1 MFFIALVV
9 LGLVALTRLGLDY
22 MPEMEIP
29 AISVITSYRG
39 AGAQEVESRITEV
52 MEEQLSTVPKVDN
65 VSSVSSEGLSMV
77 VLQFDWGVNLDE
89 AASDIRDKVG
99 LAKGFLPDEADEPVI
114 FKFDLAMMPVM
125 VIGVTAQESWEKL
138 DKIVD
143 DKITEPLKRVPGVA
157 TAIRR
162 GGLEREIQVYLD
174 RDRLRGFG
182 LSTNEIIQRLAAE
195 NLSNPGGHLKMG
207 DMDYLVRTPEEYSS
221 PEEIKNLVITYRN
234 GTPIYLGDVASVGD
248 AFEETNFE
256 ARIDGKRGMAVLVQ
270 KQSGENTVEVAKRVS
285 AELEKIKADL
295 PPDVQLKMV
304 YDASEFIRE
313 TVRNLRDTLL
323 WAGLFVFLV
332 VLFFLRNPRASLII
346 ITSIPTSLIVTFL
359 LMHLAGYTLNIVSLS
374 SLVIVIG
381 MVVDNAIVVLDN
393 IHRHR
398 EQGERPAQGAIFGT
412 SEVGVAV
419 MASTLTTVSI
429 FLPIIFVG
437 GITSIIFGEMAA
449 IITMALLVSLLTAL
463 TLTPMLSSKW
473 LRISSVATPGATQN
487 RPHRSEAATNPSQGG
502 RRTGG
507 FFALSERVF
516 TALESHYSRLL
527 HFSITHPKSVIA
539 GAALL
544 LAFSVGSIRF
554 VGTEFFTEVDQ
565 NFFTLE
571 VELPIGTRYEK
582 TGEVVQKIRHIMRDN
597 IPELDADFFRWGS
610 AALEGGPQT
619 FGREEASYT
628 GFGWVKLVTKTER
641 EDSPKEIIERIRPM
655 LERIPGAKVW
665 FSTEDPMAGLIFGG
679 GRLLS
684 VELYGYDLESARD
697 YAQRVAAAL
706 SEVSG
711 VRDPDISRKEEKPE
725 LQVRVDRQKAAN
737 LGLNVS
743 DIGKT
748 VETYFS
754 GTTATKYREAGEEYD
769 VMVRLRQEDR
779 ERIEDLSDVF
789 ITTADG
795 RQIKLSQ
802 LADVNLGL
810 GPTKIE
816 RKNQGR
822 FITVSADI
830 YQRDLGTVVQEAE
843 EKIAKLPRPPG
854 FSYEFTGAAE
864 EMSEAFRLLLL
875 AAALGMGLVY
885 MVMAS
890 QFESFRNPF
899 IIFLSIPFG
908 FVGVVWALAITG
920 KALGVVAFIGIILL
934 IGIVVNNGIVL
945 ISYIGIL
952 RNRGLSVAEAVVEGG
967 RARLRP
973 VLMTT
978 TTTILGLTPL
988 ALSRGV
994 GSEEWVVLAIPV
1006 MGGLAVS
1013 TLVTL
1018 VLMPTLYSVFE
1029 GRRGRKAQSK

>member
-1 MFFIALVV
+1 VKLPEIAVRRPVATAMFFIALVV

-39 AGAQEVESRITEV
+39 AGPEEVESRITEV
-52 MEEQLSTVPKVDN
+52 LEEQLSTVPKVDN

-99 LAKGFLPDEADEPVI
+99 LAKGFLPEEADEPVI
-114 FKFDLAMMPVM
+114 FKFDLAMMPVLVM
-125 VIGVTAQESWEKL
+125 GVTAEESWEKL

-143 DKITEPLKRVPGVA
+143 DKIADPLKRVPGVA
-157 TAIRR
+157 TATRR
-162 GGLEREIQVYLD
+162 GGLEREIQVHLD
-174 RDRLRGFG
+174 RDRLRAFS
-182 LSTNEIIQRLAAE
+182 LSPNEIIQRLAAE
-195 NLSNPGGHLKMG
+195 NLSSPGGHLKMG

-221 PEEIKNLVITYRN
+221 PEEIKDLVITYRN
-234 GTPIYLGDVASVGD
+234 GTPVYLKDVAQVADSFKEAD
-248 AFEETNFE
+248 FE

-270 KQSGENTVEVAKRVS
+270 KQSGENTVEVAKRVT
-285 AELEKIKADL
+285 AELEKIASDL
-295 PPDVQLKMV
+295 PPDVQLKIV

-313 TVRNLRDTLL
+313 TVRNLRDTLF

-346 ITSIPTSLIVTFL
+346 ITAIPTSLIVTFL

-374 SLVIVIG
+374 SLVIVVG

-437 GITSIIFGEMAA
+437 GITSIMFGEMAA
-449 IITMALLVSLLTAL
+449 VITMALLVSLLTAL

-473 LRISSVATPGATQN
+473 LKIKKLT
-487 RPHRSEAATNPSQGG
+487 TNPAQQSQS
-502 RRTGG
+502 RKG
-507 FFALSERVF
+507 FFTLSERLF
-516 TALESHYSRLL
+516 TSLESHYSRLL

-565 NFFTLE
+565 NYFTLE

-582 TGEVVQKIRHIMRDN
+582 TGEVVQKIRGIIEDEV
-597 IPELDADFFRWGS
+597 PELEADFFRWGS
-610 AALEGGPQT
+610 AVLGGGPQT
-619 FGREEASYT
+619 FGREEATYT
-628 GFGWVKLVTKTER
+628 GMGMVKLVTKTER
-641 EDSPKEIIERIRPM
+641 KAAPKEIIERIRP
-655 LERIPGAKVW
+655 LVEKIPGAKMW
-665 FSTEDPMAGLIFGG
+665 FSTEDPMAGIIFGG
-679 GRLLS
+679 GGLLS
-684 VELYGYDLESARD
+684 IELYGYDLDQATD
-697 YAQRVAAAL
+697 YAQRVAAVL
-706 SEVSG
+706 SEISG
-711 VRDPDISRKEEKPE
+711 VRDVDISRKEEKPE
-725 LQVRVDRQKAAN
+725 LQVRIDRQKAAN

-748 VETYFS
+748 IETYFS

-769 VMVRLRQEDR
+769 ILVRLRKEDR
-779 ERIEDLSDVF
+779 EKIEDLSDVF
-789 ITTADG
+789 ITAPDR

-802 LADVNLGL
+802 LANVTLGL

-830 YQRDLGTVVQEAE
+830 YGRDLGSVVAEAE
-843 EKIAKLPRPPG
+843 EKIAALPRPPG
-854 FSYEFTGAAE
+854 FSYEFTGATE
-864 EMSEAFRLLLL
+864 EMNEAFSLLGL
-875 AAALGMGLVY
+875 AALLGMGLVY

-920 KALGVVAFIGIILL
+920 KALGVVAFIGIIFL

-945 ISYIGIL
+945 ISFIGIL

-978 TTTILGLTPL
+978 TTTILGLMPL

-994 GSEEWVVLAIPV
+994 GSEEWTVLAIPV
-1006 MGGLAVS
+1006 IGGLAVS

-1029 GRRGRKAQSK
+1029 GRRDREA